1 MGTSRAFSSE
11 SVTYDFKDLIRDP
24 DQKGLPIYATY
35 KLDESSLPT
44 TATTNK
50 AELMAY
56 LRRMVEMRRTELE
69 ADRLYKG
76 KMIRGFCHLYDGQ
89 ESIAEGMEAGLTYD
103 DCIITTYRDHCQ
115 AIARGDTP
123 YRVIAEM
130 VQKRTG
136 SSGGKGGSMHY
147 YNSKNNFYG
156 GNGIVGAQIPVG
168 VGLAFALKY
177 KKRPNIAI
185 TMYGDG
191 AANQGQIAEAAN
203 MAALWKLP
211 IAFICENNLYGM
223 GTANDR
229 AAANTNYYA
238 RGDTIPGFKV
248 DAQNILIVR
257 ETTKFTK
264 DYCVKNG
271 PLFIEYST
279 YRYHGHSMSDPGVT
293 YRTRDEIK
301 HVRDYRD
308 PIMLCKHM
316 LTENSWATEKE
327 LKELEKSIRQEI
339 EADVAKL
346 LNDPE
351 PNFEDM
357 YSNVTLSRPYIRGVT
372 HDLTQH
378 DYQTS

>member
-1 MGTSRAFSSE
+1 M
-11 SVTYDFKDLIRDP
+11 DP
-24 DQKGLPIYATY
+24 TQKGKPIYSLY
-35 KLDESSLPT
+35 KLEQSQMPMK
-44 TATTNK
+44 ATTTK
-50 AELMAY
+50 DELMAY
-56 LRRMVEMRRTELE
+56 LKRMVQMRRTELE

-89 ESIAEGMEAGLTYD
+89 EAIAEGMEAGLTYED
-103 DCIITTYRDHCQ
+103 AIITAYRDHCQ

-147 YNSKNNFYG
+147 YNAKNNFYG

-177 KKRPNIAI
+177 QGKPNVAI
-185 TMYGDG
+185 NMYGDG
-191 AANQGQIAEAAN
+191 AANQGQLFEAAN

-211 IAFICENNLYGM
+211 AVFICENNLYGM
-223 GTANDR
+223 GTANAR

-238 RGDTIPGFKV
+238 RGDTIPGFKC
-248 DAQNILIVR
+248 DAQNVLIVR
-257 ETTKFTK
+257 ETMKWTKE
-264 DYCVKNG
+264 YCIENG
-271 PLFIEYST
+271 PMFIEYLT

-293 YRTRDEIK
+293 YRSRDEIK

-308 PIMLCKHM
+308 PIMLVKHM
-316 LTENSWATEKE
+316 LVENSWATEKE
-327 LKELEKSIRQEI
+327 LKDIEKEIRASI

-346 LNDPE
+346 LTDPE
-351 PNFEDM
+351 PTFEDM
-357 YSNVTLSRPYIRGVT
+357 YNHVTLEKPYIRGVT

-378 DYQTS
+378 I

>member
-1 MGTSRAFSSE
+1 
-11 SVTYDFKDLIRDP
+11 LILDP
-24 DQKGLPIYATY
+24 EQKGKPIYELY
-35 KLDESSLPT
+35 KLEEAGMPNK
-44 TATTNK
+44 ATTNK
-50 AELMAY
+50 DELMSY
-56 LRRMVEMRRTELE
+56 LKRMILMRRTELE
-69 ADRLYKG
+69 ADRLYKA

-89 ESIAEGMEAGLTYD
+89 ESIAEGMEAGLTYE
-103 DCIITTYRDHCQ
+103 DCIITAYRDHCQ

-168 VGLAFALKY
+168 AGLAFGLKY
-177 KKRPNIAI
+177 RGQKNIAI

-191 AANQGQIAEAAN
+191 AANQGQLYEAAN

-211 IAFICENNLYGM
+211 IVFLCENNLYGM
-223 GTANDR
+223 GTTNAR

-238 RGDTIPGFKV
+238 RGDTIPGFKC
-248 DAQNILIVR
+248 DAQNVLMVR
-257 ETTKFTK
+257 ETMKWTKN
-264 DYCVKNG
+264 YCIENG
-271 PLFIEYST
+271 PLFIEYMT
-279 YRYHGHSMSDPGVT
+279 YRYHGHSMSDPGTT

-308 PIMLCKHM
+308 PIMLVKHM
-316 LTENSWATEKE
+316 LVENSWATEKE
-327 LKELEKSIRQEI
+327 LKSIEKELRASV

-351 PNFEDM
+351 PTFEDM
-357 YSNVTLSRPYIRGVT
+357 YAHIATTKQYIRGVT
-372 HDLTQH
+372 HDLTSH
-378 DYQTS
+378 EYDY